1 MTYRLVY
8 WLVGGWLFG
17 CLVCW
22 LVGWL
27 AGQLDG
33 LFVGW
38 LVGWPVVG
46 VRRSVIIS
54 KQDGKL
60 QFHAP
65 VGPLTIS
72 NPELTCKI

>member
-1 MTYRLVY
+1 MTYRLVCG
-8 WLVGGWLFG
+8 LVGGWLVG

-27 AGQLDG
+27 AGRLDG

-38 LVGWPVVG
+38 LVGWLACG
-46 VRRSVIIS
+46 RGSSVYNNF
-54 KQDGKL
+54 QTGKL
-60 QFHAP
+60 HFHAP